1 MDNFLWTL
9 ITYVSN
15 LHYQIMNINNVNG
28 YNYTDKQLHF
38 IVVGIV
44 GGVMLLILHPIFSL
58 LAKHG
63 MTIVITFLYVF
74 TVLVGLTFAI
84 EIGQGLTGTGYM
96 EFEDITSGL
105 SGFMLVFVF
114 YAAAV
119 GILALFK
126 RVGKGS
132 HDRR

>member
-1 MDNFLWTL
+1 MENFLWSL
-9 ITYVSN
+9 ITHVSN
-15 LHYQIMNINNVNG
+15 LHYQIMNINNVYG

-44 GGVMLLILHPIFSL
+44 GGLMLLVLHPIFSL
-58 LAKHG
+58 LSKHG
-63 MTIVITFLYVF
+63 LTIIVTFTYVF

-105 SGFMLVFVF
+105 KGFLLVFVI
-114 YAAAV
+114 YAIVV
-119 GILALFK
+119 GIIAAL
-126 RVGKGS
+126 RRAGHGS
-132 HDRR
+132 HDR